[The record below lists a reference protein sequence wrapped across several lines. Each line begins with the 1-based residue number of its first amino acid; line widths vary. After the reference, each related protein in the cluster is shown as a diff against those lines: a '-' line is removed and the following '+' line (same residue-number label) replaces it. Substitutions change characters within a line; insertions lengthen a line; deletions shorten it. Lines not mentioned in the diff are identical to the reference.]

1 MPSYPKD
8 FAPRIE
14 IEDQE
19 MKEMAKQVLSELK
32 LGILKGVANEIDKT
46 VYPLTAD
53 DDNIEKATINYLR
66 GRKIE
71 KQNETKNTVKVI
83 LDQPSLFRENL
94 FGALARVDLKSNKT
108 VGRQV
113 KELKLDRRI
122 KLRPNY
128 LNKLEIKDNRLIR
141 EVERENATPHL
152 SSRLVHEDMV
162 IIRRP
167 ISKLDAI
174 MWKYFKKEGVLGR
187 AVGGRGRCPDGKGR
201 YQHYEHG
208 SIYWSQDTGA
218 HEVHGSIHAKWKSL
232 GWETSFLGYPITD
245 ELTTPDG
252 EGRYNH
258 FQGGS
263 IYWTPSTGAHEVHGA
278 IRAKW
283 SAMGWEKGYLGYPV
297 TDETTTPDTVGRFNH
312 FQGGSIYWT
321 PRTGAQAVHKN
332 IRNKWQEKG
341 WELGYL
347 GYPVSDTVMYSRP
360 NQMVSRF
367 QGGKIV
373 WHVTSGTTDTMPA
386 SKLRFRIHR
395 VKCLD
400 ETNPEWPGGDEI
412 DLGGVACSI
421 NNGATTKIPAYR
433 VSSDFDDGEQK
444 VYNPPREFFTFDLK
458 DIPGWPKQFTMT
470 MALAEIDSG
479 GFNDFLNK
487 LLQSIRDKVVS
498 LIVEKT
504 GALVGAAFGTLIGS
518 LGGIAGAIVGALVGW
533 LVGELFD
540 WLISLFGDDK
550 FLPWTAQLDL
560 PSVWHKWGAYS
571 DSHEESFWTKAHGG
585 KYEVWFDWQLLA

>member
-19 MKEMAKQVLSELK
+19 MKEMAKQVLGELK

-53 DDNIEKATINYLR
+53 DDSIEKATIKYLR
-66 GRKIE
+66 SRKPE
-71 KQNETKNTVKVI
+71 KQNETKTTVKAI
-83 LDQPSLFRENL
+83 LDQPALLRENL
-94 FGALARVDLKSNKT
+94 FGAVARVDLKSNKT
-108 VGRQV
+108 VALQV
-113 KELKLDRRI
+113 KELKLDSRI

-128 LNKLEIKDNRLIR
+128 LNRLEIKGNRLIKKI
-141 EVERENATPHL
+141 EREPANSHL
-152 SSRLVHEDMV
+152 L
-162 IIRRP
+162 RP
-167 ISKLDAI
+167 IYEDLVIRPRPLFELDPI
-174 MWKYFKKEGVLGR
+174 NRKYSEKSGVLGN
-187 AVGGRGRCPDGKGR
+187 AVGGRGTCPDGKGR
-201 YQHYEHG
+201 YQHYQHG
-208 SIYWSQDTGA
+208 SIYWSPDTGA
-218 HEVHGSIHAKWKSL
+218 HEVHGAIHEKWKSL

-252 EGRYNH
+252 EGRFTH

-283 SAMGWEKGYLGYPV
+283 SAMGWETSYLGYPI
-297 TDETTTPDTVGRFNH
+297 TDERTTPDTVGRYNH

-321 PRTGAQAVHKN
+321 PSTGAQAVHEN
-332 IRNKWQEKG
+332 IRNKWEEKH

-347 GYPVSDTVMYSRP
+347 GYPVIDTVIYP
-360 NQMVSRF
+360 GETKMVGRF
-367 QGGKIV
+367 QGGEIV
-373 WHVTSGTTDTMPA
+373 WHATSGATDTMPA

-400 ETNPEWPGGDEI
+400 ETNPEWPGDDEI
-412 DLGGVACSI
+412 DMGGVACSV

-433 VSSDFDDGEQK
+433 VSSSFDDGEQV
-444 VYNPPREFFTFDLK
+444 VYNPPREFFTFNLK
-458 DIPGWPKQFTMT
+458 DIPGWPKHFTMT

-487 LLQSIRDKVVS
+487 LLQYIRDKVVS
-498 LIVEKT
+498 LIAEKT
-504 GALVGAAFGTLIGS
+504 GALVGAALGTLIGS

-550 FLPWTAQLDL
+550 FLPWTAELML

-571 DSHEESFWTKAHGG
+571 DSPEWSFWTKAHGG